1 MNNTWS
7 ESMTKRELAAFIFND
22 ELKAAV
28 RNTLTH
34 NYGVKEV
41 NYRLLN
47 YGMGIEISGS
57 DSFTFIRDAMCKV
70 AKLPAETFS
79 VLGENAEKGTAFYVY
94 LPEKDRALQ
103 KRLNK
108 K

>member
-1 MNNTWS
+1 MSMNNN
-7 ESMTKRELAAFIFND
+7 MTKQELAAFVFND

-28 RNTLTH
+28 RNTLTNH
-34 NYGVKEV
+34 YGVKEV

-57 DSFTFIRDAMCKV
+57 DSFTFIRDAMTKV
-70 AKLPAETFS
+70 SGLAVETFS
-79 VLGENAEKGTAFYVY
+79 VLGENVEKGTAFYVY
-94 LPEKDRALQ
+94 LPEKDRVLQ
-103 KRLNK
+103 KKLNK